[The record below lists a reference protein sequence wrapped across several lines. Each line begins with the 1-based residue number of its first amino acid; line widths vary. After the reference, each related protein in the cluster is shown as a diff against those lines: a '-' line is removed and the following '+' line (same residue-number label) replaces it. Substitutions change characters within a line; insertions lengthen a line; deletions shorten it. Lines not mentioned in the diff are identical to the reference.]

1 MADVPMTAA
10 GEVDWEAAWTVIVG
24 GGAQMWRAS
33 DELARKYTETALDV
47 IERNCGSGP
56 QTLLVTLCGDSPFVA
71 AAWRKG
77 HTVNA
82 IELAPTACAALRE
95 QFPGEWE
102 EEKAGAHTVY
112 RLKEGRMTLWQ
123 GDVFAPCE
131 GMPQNDCV
139 VDKDAWG
146 AMPRSR
152 CDEYARVVAGY
163 TKPGGVVYLEGVLRL
178 EDVSSGPPFHADRDA
193 VATSWEKAG
202 VEYKE
207 ELGQMYE
214 IPMPIFTQ
222 RSHLM
227 KKRIE

>member
-1 MADVPMTAA
+1 MSTSGPDWTGVWSDVL
-10 GEVDWEAAWTVIVG
+10 G
-24 GGAQMWRAS
+24 GGKQRWKSNEQAHVQSAF
-33 DELARKYTETALDV
+33 DV
-47 IERNCGSGP
+47 IERHFGSEP

-82 IELAPTACAALRE
+82 IELVPQACEALRE

-146 AMPRSR
+146 ALGPDIR
-152 CDEYARVVAGY
+152 DAYARTIAGY
-163 TKPGGVVYLEGVLRL
+163 TKPGGVVYLEGKMRQ
-178 EDVSSGPPFHADRDA
+178 EAIERGPPFHADRSSVSA
-193 VATSWEKAG
+193 SWAGAG
-202 VEYKE
+202 VEVVQDLG
-207 ELGQMYE
+207 ELYTVDEPEFKQQSY
-214 IPMPIFTQ
+214 
-222 RSHLM
+222 LL
-227 KKRIE
+227 KKAA